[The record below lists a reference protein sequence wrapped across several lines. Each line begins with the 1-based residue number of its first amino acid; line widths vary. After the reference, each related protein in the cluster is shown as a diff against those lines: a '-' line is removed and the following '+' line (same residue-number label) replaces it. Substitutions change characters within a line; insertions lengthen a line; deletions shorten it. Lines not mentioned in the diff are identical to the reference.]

1 MRIRTMIQ
9 SGGKPGLRMGAWI
22 GNGSWDWNKE
32 YGLFVVDLGDSHR
45 ECKKWM
51 IGKDREIANGSGCS
65 STIWLR
71 IQSISTVMNAES
83 VYEFKNKLGEGWVW
97 NRWFRGSGFGEVFVA
112 LSRQS
117 NVYVAIKKVKLLSDN
132 KRIEKESELLRQC
145 QSPLIVRYY
154 DVLRKESELWVSLV

>member
-1 MRIRTMIQ
+1 MR
-9 SGGKPGLRMGAWI
+9 WI
-22 GNGSWDWNKE
+22 S
-32 YGLFVVDLGDSHR
+32 
-45 ECKKWM
+45 
-51 IGKDREIANGSGCS
+51 DR
-65 STIWLR
+65 
-71 IQSISTVMNAES
+71 
-83 VYEFKNKLGEGWVW
+83 
-97 NRWFRGSGFGEVFVA
+97 GFGEVFVA